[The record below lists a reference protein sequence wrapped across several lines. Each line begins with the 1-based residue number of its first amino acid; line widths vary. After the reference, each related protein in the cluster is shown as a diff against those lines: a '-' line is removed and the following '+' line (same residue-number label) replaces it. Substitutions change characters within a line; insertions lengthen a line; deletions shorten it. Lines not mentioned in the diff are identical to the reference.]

1 MSNYNLNEALKRRKA
16 EEPQKNSNGDVK
28 LDDLSRVKVLS
39 PGRQVFKRFIR
50 NRLAVF
56 GSVMLILMFL
66 FCRTSPMFL
75 IIMKGR
81 KVYGFHTSTLHPCCQ
96 LKLKADLNCVLI
108 KPVKMWQNLVSIPFM
123 SMSDPLAMLCMIRS
137 CFRLPN

>member
-1 MSNYNLNEALKRRKA
+1 MSNNNSYNLNEVLKARKA
-16 EEPQKNSNGDVK
+16 NEQGNRNEDGSVK

-66 FCRTSPMFL
+66 F
-75 IIMKGR
+75 
-81 KVYGFHTSTLHPCCQ
+81 
-96 LKLKADLNCVLI
+96 
-108 KPVKMWQNLVSIPFM
+108 WE
-123 SMSDPLAMLCMIRS
+123 
-137 CFRLPN
+137 